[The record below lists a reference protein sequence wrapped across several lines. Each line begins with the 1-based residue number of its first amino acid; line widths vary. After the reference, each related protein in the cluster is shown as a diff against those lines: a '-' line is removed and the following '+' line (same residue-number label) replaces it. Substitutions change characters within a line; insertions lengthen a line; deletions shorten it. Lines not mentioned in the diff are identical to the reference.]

1 MNDYVD
7 NSKGLIDAREQILDK
22 IEKVN
27 ALSCKLEL
35 AQLIEQAQ
43 GVETAIEDAIAH
55 KAKIGESLKAR
66 MLERYK
72 GAGGAKDVEGDY
84 MFNDQELVA
93 KQNKYNDEIVRANLK
108 LKTIER
114 LISNHDT
121 KLGDLKATKMDLDK
135 KVKQLTQQI
144 EQIEEKEAEMQKSNL
159 EESKLN
165 NEYFK
170 IKASVSIP
178 SRFCAYSKLH
188 QFTF

>member
-72 GAGGAKDVEGDY
+72 GAKDVEGDY

-93 KQNKYNDEIVRANLK
+93 KQSKYNDEIVRANLK

-114 LISNHDT
+114 LISSHDT

-135 KVKQLTQQI
+135 KVKQLIQQI